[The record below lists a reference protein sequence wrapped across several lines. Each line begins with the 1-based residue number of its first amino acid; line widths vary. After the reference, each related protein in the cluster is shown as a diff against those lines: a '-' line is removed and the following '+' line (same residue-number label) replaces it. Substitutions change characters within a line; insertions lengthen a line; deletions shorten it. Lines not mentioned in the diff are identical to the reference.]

1 MSEACEAADAA
12 KDVAMET
19 VDDDEKTDEDEV
31 LHECDVYLNRMYDPP
46 DFVGDMYLLQYPL
59 RPSYR
64 PYGDQG
70 YLDRVELKPKS
81 RRLRFVYKLNQ
92 NEHYAEEDVHD
103 EKYEQ
108 RHTLSSTVV
117 ANPACSYAIGVIRQ
131 GRLTLTP
138 VRAVNQLRPDFEDF
152 EKLRKQI
159 ASTPGLSD
167 VGDPKGDE
175 KKGDANSESGG
186 EEPSEMIDFNPV
198 RVEYHA
204 KGEKEV
210 IAQPDVGDLW
220 KRLDFFD
227 QTSPEA
233 SDIYLQHIVFAA
245 NEASEAEKQG
255 LTSQDPK
262 LQDLDLDGDH
272 ISYVRGLCGQAETRN
287 KLRLLRQ
294 KAHQAQNSGLSSYV
308 LSKMPAERQVES
320 ILRHYGVISFPN
332 LRKRLPVASF
342 RSISEDALIDM
353 LRSCGVL
360 VCGNWVLKSV
370 LANFEGMEAGARD
383 LLLTMLH
390 RKAGKLQ
397 TPEVIKWKSVFEQS
411 VAVETLLEI
420 ARSVMDEAQDKN
432 SWRLKAEEDKD
443 FIRRFPAVV
452 SEYEAWLESR
462 RSEVVQAGKPGRG
475 STQASS
481 ASRFR
486 GKLVPEVR
494 ECLLSGP
501 KTTEEMK
508 KLVQRKHP
516 TLEIQEE
523 DLLGSLNAK
532 ELDAIQVRG
541 VWVLAGTGTES
552 HDKFRKT
559 LLTLF
564 KHRDSVTRQDVM
576 EEYER
581 VHGEKCKLSDYIIRQ
596 QLREVAEKIE
606 DGGQTIYV
614 VKGAMQTR

>member
-1 MSEACEAADAA
+1 MSEPADAA

-19 VDDDEKTDEDEV
+19 VDDDENTDEDEV

-46 DFVGDMYLLQYPL
+46 DFVGDMYVLQYPL

-103 EKYEQ
+103 EKCEQ
-108 RHTLSSTVV
+108 RHTLTSTVV
-117 ANPACSYAIGVIRQ
+117 ANPACSYAIGVIRA

-152 EKLRKQI
+152 DKLRSKQI
-159 ASTPGLSD
+159 AAPSGPTEPGGTAADGNAVASNA
-167 VGDPKGDE
+167 
-175 KKGDANSESGG
+175 KGDASESGG

-204 KGEKEV
+204 KGDKEV
-210 IAQPDVGDLW
+210 IAQPDAGDVW

-255 LTSQDPK
+255 LTSPDHPK

-287 KLRLLRQ
+287 KLRSLRQ

-320 ILRHYGVISFPN
+320 ILRHYGVISFLN
-332 LRKRLPVASF
+332 LRKRLPVATL
-342 RSISEDALIDM
+342 RSTSEDALIDM

-370 LANFEGMEAGARD
+370 LANFEGMEA
-383 LLLTMLH
+383 
-390 RKAGKLQ
+390 
-397 TPEVIKWKSVFEQS
+397 I
-411 VAVETLLEI
+411 
-420 ARSVMDEAQDKN
+420 
-432 SWRLKAEEDKD
+432 
-443 FIRRFPAVV
+443 
-452 SEYEAWLESR
+452 
-462 RSEVVQAGKPGRG
+462 
-475 STQASS
+475 
-481 ASRFR
+481 
-486 GKLVPEVR
+486 
-494 ECLLSGP
+494 
-501 KTTEEMK
+501 
-508 KLVQRKHP
+508 
-516 TLEIQEE
+516 
-523 DLLGSLNAK
+523 
-532 ELDAIQVRG
+532 
-541 VWVLAGTGTES
+541 
-552 HDKFRKT
+552 
-559 LLTLF
+559 
-564 KHRDSVTRQDVM
+564 
-576 EEYER
+576 
-581 VHGEKCKLSDYIIRQ
+581 
-596 QLREVAEKIE
+596 
-606 DGGQTIYV
+606 
-614 VKGAMQTR
+614 